1 MLNFTKNAFRVGVEI
16 MLWLNLVLCVV
27 IGYVGGTFSANQ
39 LEEIGVDNIPAIV
52 PVVVQ
57 ILIMLIFGLLS
68 NILIG
73 GLIATLVD
81 MGKRIEKVESTSNE
95 IKSAVLNIEKL
106 VRSGKQSPQANTAN
120 TPPTMPG

>member
-1 MLNFTKNAFRVGVEI
+1 MLKFTKNAFRVGVEI
-16 MLWLNLVLCVV
+16 MLWLNLVLCGVV
-27 IGYVGGTFSANQ
+27 GYISGTLTVEQ
-39 LEEIGVDNIPAIV
+39 LERMGVGDAPTAVIPIV
-52 PVVVQ
+52 QV
-57 ILIMLIFGLLS
+57 LIMLVIGLLT

-73 GLIATLVD
+73 GLIATFVD

-106 VRSGKQSPQANTAN
+106 VRSVRQSPQAN